1 MRLRLQAGVPRSA
14 YKSNYKNIFKTFSRL
29 LQDSLST
36 YHYWADQLS
45 KPGKRKGAGDAD
57 TASGALKGQAFI
69 PYLAVIWYVRAAQ
82 PLKLSAAVFKGSHQ
96 PAHSVTEAET
106 AV

>member
-1 MRLRLQAGVPRSA
+1 MPHSA

-29 LQDSLST
+29 VQDSLST
-36 YHYWADQLS
+36 YHYWVDQLS
-45 KPGKRKGAGDAD
+45 KPGRRKRASDAD

-69 PYLAVIWYVRAAQ
+69 PYLAVIWYVRAAHE
-82 PLKLSAAVFKGSHQ
+82 PLKLSAAVFKGSLQ
-96 PAHSVTEAET
+96 PSHSVAEAET

>member
-1 MRLRLQAGVPRSA
+1 MLTKATT
-14 YKSNYKNIFKTFSRL
+14 KIFSRPL
-29 LQDSLST
+29 ADSCRTAYSPT
-36 YHYWADQLS
+36 TTGADQLS
-45 KPGKRKGAGDAD
+45 KPGRRKGAGDAD
-57 TASGALKGQAFI
+57 TARGALKGQAFI
-69 PYLAVIWYVRAAQ
+69 PCLAVIWYVRLHE